1 MKANKRQLLLSRV
14 RGLRG
19 ESHGKVTVK
28 HSMASARN
36 GEGEGCFGSTG
47 KEIVASATKEG
58 TFEQNL
64 HG

>member
-1 MKANKRQLLLSRV
+1 
-14 RGLRG
+14 
-19 ESHGKVTVK
+19 
-28 HSMASARN
+28 MASARN

-47 KEIVASATKEG
+47 KEVIAPATKEG